1 MTAPMNG
8 SDFNRDVSGASDIPQ
23 GNWVDRWLP
32 ASWRPYARLAR
43 LDRPI
48 GTWLLYLPCL
58 WGLGLGWQALG
69 APTGTAPL
77 LEMLRLVVLF
87 TIGAL
92 VMRGAGCTVNDLWDR
107 KIDTKIARTAT
118 RPLASGAVTPFAAL
132 VFLAA
137 QLAVGLAILLQ
148 LNTTSWAL
156 GSSVLILVFLYP
168 AAKRVT
174 DWPQAVLGLTFN
186 WGALLGYAAVT
197 ETVAMPAILA
207 YAAGFFWTLGYD
219 TIYAH
224 QDKEDDAI
232 VGVRSSALALGD
244 KTKPALAAF
253 YALTIGLL
261 AASLWSAGLGPIA
274 YAGLALAG
282 LNFARQLWVTDLD
295 DPHDCLRTF
304 WANRDAGLLVALA
317 IVLG

>member
-1 MTAPMNG
+1 M
-8 SDFNRDVSGASDIPQ
+8 SDRNYSGASDIPQ

-58 WGLGLGWQALG
+58 WGLGLGWQAIG
-69 APTGTAPL
+69 APTASAPL
-77 LEMLRLVVLF
+77 LDMFRLVALF
-87 TIGAL
+87 TLGAV

-107 KIDTKIARTAT
+107 DLDKKVARTAD
-118 RPLASGAVTPFAAL
+118 RPITSGAVSPFAAL
-132 VFLAA
+132 VFLAI
-137 QLAVGLAILLQ
+137 QLSIGLAVLLQ
-148 LNTTSWAL
+148 LNKPSWAI
-156 GSSVLILVFLYP
+156 GTAVLVLVFLYP

-186 WGALLGYAAVT
+186 WGALLGFAAVT
-197 ETVAMPAILA
+197 ETISTAALLA
-207 YAAGFFWTLGYD
+207 YTAGFFWTLGYD

-232 VGVRSSALALGD
+232 VGVRSSALALGE
-244 KTKPALAAF
+244 KTRPALAAF
-253 YALTIGLL
+253 FAVTLALL
-261 AASLWSAGLGPIA
+261 AASFWFAGLGPLA

-282 LNFARQLWVTDLD
+282 LHFVRQIRVTDLN
-295 DPHDCLRTF
+295 DPHACLRTF
-304 WANRDAGLLVALA
+304 KSNRDAGLLIALA

>member
-1 MTAPMNG
+1 MSG
-8 SDFNRDVSGASDIPQ
+8 SDFNRDISGASDIPQ
-23 GNWVDRWLP
+23 DNWVDRWLP

-58 WGLGLGWQALG
+58 WGLGLGWQATG
-69 APTGTAPL
+69 ALTTGAAAT
-77 LEMLRLVVLF
+77 EMLWLVVLF
-87 TIGAL
+87 TLGAL

-107 KIDTKIARTAT
+107 KIDTKVARTAT
-118 RPLASGAVTPFAAL
+118 RPLASGAVSPTGAL
-132 VFLAA
+132 AFLAA

-148 LNTTSWAL
+148 LNSTSWVIGAA
-156 GSSVLILVFLYP
+156 VLVLVFLYP

-197 ETVAMPAILA
+197 ETLAAPAVLA

-244 KTKPALAAF
+244 KTKPALAVF
-253 YALTIGLL
+253 YSLTIALL
-261 AASLWSAGLGPIA
+261 AASLWSAGLGPLA

-282 LNFARQLWVTDLD
+282 LNLARQLWVTDLD
-295 DPHDCLRTF
+295 DPHACLRTF
-304 WANRDAGLLVALA
+304 WANRDAGLLIALA
-317 IVLG
+317 ITLG

>member
-1 MTAPMNG
+1 M
-8 SDFNRDVSGASDIPQ
+8 SERDLSTASDIQ
-23 GNWVDRWLP
+23 LGNWVDRWLP

-58 WGLGLGWQALG
+58 WGLGLGWQASG
-69 APTGTAPL
+69 ADP

-87 TIGAL
+87 TLGAL
-92 VMRGAGCTVNDLWDR
+92 VMRGAGCTVNDLLDRELDR
-107 KIDTKIARTAT
+107 KVARTAT
-118 RPLASGAVTPFAAL
+118 RPIASGAVTPFRAL

-137 QLAVGLAILLQ
+137 QLSIGLAILFQ
-148 LNTTSWAL
+148 LNMVSWAI
-156 GSSVLILVFLYP
+156 GAAVLVLVFTYP
-168 AAKRVT
+168 LAKRVT

-197 ETVAMPAILA
+197 ETLALPAVLA

-232 VGVRSSALALGD
+232 IGVRSSALALGD
-244 KTKPALAAF
+244 KTKPAIVAF
-253 YALTIGLL
+253 YAVTMVLL
-261 AASLWSAGLGPIA
+261 VASVWAAGLGPLA
-274 YAGLALAG
+274 YAGLTLAG
-282 LNFARQLWVTDLD
+282 LQLARQLKVTDLD
-295 DPHDCLRTF
+295 DPHSCLRTF
-304 WANRDAGLLVALA
+304 QSNRDAGLLIALA